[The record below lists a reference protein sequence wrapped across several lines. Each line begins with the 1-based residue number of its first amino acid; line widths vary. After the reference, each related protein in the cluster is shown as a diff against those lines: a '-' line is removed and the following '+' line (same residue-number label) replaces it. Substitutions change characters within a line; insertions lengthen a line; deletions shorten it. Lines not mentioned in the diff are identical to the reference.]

1 MAANPN
7 AFGLADDAA
16 NFGYGNGAANNFA
29 LQQRAREK
37 RLASTLSGS
46 DGRSIGGPGVDPAWD
61 AFFQAIDDKAD
72 RAGDYGL
79 GFKTSFS
86 PGLSSVGGA
95 AAAPRKVGG
104 LDMPTGP
111 VMYGSPEFLF
121 QQAAINKLNPSD
133 NIDHA
138 SREAGLRILQ
148 DQADVAD
155 QRASD
160 AAFARDPYRNQQDT
174 DLAIARQ
181 GSLNDFNRAQAIK
194 DETNKAAVYQ
204 AGEPLRNV
212 QDFEHDR
219 EQRENFP
226 YTKEY
231 AGMEEA
237 RFNADAKQREAQTNA
252 ARVRSQGLRTLGE
265 LARQESTL
273 PRMVAGATPKDP
285 MIPNPALDALH
296 SAIEDAR
303 STVFPDG
310 QGAPQEGGKVMS
322 EQDLAD
328 FVASTPG
335 MSPERARAL
344 AAQHGWTIR

>member
-1 MAANPN
+1 MANAN
-7 AFGLADDAA
+7 AFLLADDAA
-16 NFGYGNGAANNFA
+16 NGDAANSNFA
-29 LQQRAREK
+29 LMERARQK
-37 RLASTLSGS
+37 RIAQSMQPGAP
-46 DGRSIGGPGVDPAWD
+46 IGGPLPDPRWD
-61 AFFQAIDDKAD
+61 ALFQAIDDKAD

-86 PGLSSVGGA
+86 PGLSSVGGGA
-95 AAAPRKVGG
+95 PAPRKVGG
-104 LDMPTGP
+104 LDMPSGP

-138 SREAGLRILQ
+138 SREAGLRILE
-148 DQADVAD
+148 DQAQLAD

-160 AAFARDPYRNQQDT
+160 AVFARDPYRNQQDT
-174 DLAIARQ
+174 DLAIARR
-181 GSLNDFNRAQAIK
+181 GSINDFNRQQAIK

-273 PRMVAGATPKDP
+273 PRMVPGATPKDP
-285 MIPNPALDALH
+285 MVPNPALDALH
-296 SAIEDAR
+296 SAISDAR
-303 STVFPDG
+303 ATIFPDG
-310 QGAPQEGGKVMS
+310 QEAPQQGGGKVMS